1 MWAIWSSRN
10 KYTHEEIKYQPG
22 RSMVLVREL
31 IQALYIQPDT
41 AEGRCTTKERWKPPE
56 EGWCKINTDAAVD
69 VSGSSSA
76 IGLVARGH
84 DRELKLAGG
93 RKLPGVTDPYCAELL
108 AVREAVRL
116 AMEKG
121 WTRVIVET
129 DCKTVRSEYMATDCR
144 STGSPIISEIK
155 SYLQHFQGLQLNFVR
170 RDANEVAHWCA
181 RESLASTSIVKFL
194 DIFPA
199 SLIAL
204 AQLDVNCLN
213 NE

>member
-10 KYTHEEIKYQPG
+10 KYTHEEVKYQPG
-22 RSMVLVREL
+22 RSMVLVKEL
-31 IQALYIQPDT
+31 IQAVYIPPNT
-41 AEGRCTTKERWKPPE
+41 EGRCITKERWKPPGA
-56 EGWCKINTDAAVD
+56 GWLKINTDAALDGNGV
-69 VSGSSSA
+69 SSA

-84 DRELKLAGG
+84 DGELKLARG

-129 DCKTVRSEYMATDCR
+129 DCKTVINEYMAMECR

-155 SYLQHFQGLQLNFVR
+155 SYLQHFQGLQLKFAS

-181 RESLASTSIVKFL
+181 RESLDSASIVNFF
-194 DIFPA
+194 DVFPA

-204 AQLDVNCLN
+204 AQLDVNRLI